1 MANSAPP
8 PPPATPSPASK
19 LVRIIAVVI
28 LALIVLVGLA
38 VLITWLAVKPK
49 QLVFRI
55 DNASARDFSLKND
68 HLNATFAFLIKAHN
82 PNGRISVYYGPAEV
96 SAAYDGQT
104 VAFNTLAPFRQPR
117 RNVTW
122 LAATLVARDVA
133 LPRDVSTDLAVQK
146 KSGNIGLVVRMKA
159 RIRFKVGIFRLKH
172 HTLRVSCSPV
182 KVRMPLFKN
191 FETTTCDLDW

>member
-1 MANSAPP
+1 MANSDPP
-8 PPPATPSPASK
+8 PPPETPSPASK

-117 RNVTW
+117 RNVTR

-133 LPRDVSTDLAVQK
+133 LPRDVSTDLAVQR
-146 KSGNIGLVVRMKA
+146 KSGNIGLVVRIKA
-159 RIRFKVGIFRLKH
+159 RIRFKVGIFKLKH
-172 HTLRVSCSPV
+172 YTLRVSCSPV

-191 FETTTCDLDW
+191 FETAACDLDW